1 MLISILIIFFL
12 VLILYQI
19 FLAIF
24 GKSVEGMENG
34 DTYADYDMNNSSNAL
49 ILAQQ
54 NAGNISYLKERIDEL
69 MDLNGTVMD
78 ICGNI
83 VQINEQ
89 MQGLVQQQ
97 ADAAIQLAGDTPVV
111 VDGATE

>member
-24 GKSVEGMENG
+24 GKSIEGMESAN
-34 DTYADYDMNNSSNAL
+34 TYANYDTNNSSNAL
-49 ILAQQ
+49 ILSQQ

-83 VQINEQ
+83 VQINQ
-89 MQGLVQQQ
+89 QIQGLVQQQ
-97 ADAAIQLAGDTPVV
+97 ADAAVQLAGDTPVA
-111 VDGATE
+111 VDGVAE

>member
-24 GKSVEGMENG
+24 GKSIEGMESAN
-34 DTYADYDMNNSSNAL
+34 TYANYDTNNSSNAL
-49 ILAQQ
+49 ILSQQ

-83 VQINEQ
+83 VQINQ
-89 MQGLVQQQ
+89 QIQGLVQQQ
-97 ADAAIQLAGDTPVV
+97 ADAAVQLAGDTPVDMEGV
-111 VDGATE
+111 TE